1 MKTIFSFILI
11 VTLAS
16 TGMRSQGMP
25 VYDNT
30 NFIALGKSLIESA
43 KQTSEL
49 LKTVKFLKE
58 QKEKIEQ
65 VNSVLK
71 QLKMVREITQNNQK
85 LFEMVQNDLREIIN
99 SPFIKAEEINTI
111 SDSFNSLIDIA
122 LEDLNFMQGI
132 LTSNFLNMTDS
143 ERILL
148 LEEQKHRSR
157 QMVDELQRKKRRYEQ
172 VIEFRKLH
180 QKINQR
186 ETGY

>member
-1 MKTIFSFILI
+1 MKTIISFILV
-11 VTLAS
+11 VTLAG
-16 TGMRSQGMP
+16 TGVQSQGMP

-71 QLKMVREITQNNQK
+71 QLKMVKEITQNNQR
-85 LFEMVQNDLREIIN
+85 LFEMVRDDLGDILQ
-99 SPFIKAEEINTI
+99 SPFVKEEEVQVI
-111 SDSFNSLIDIA
+111 SDSFNSIIDIA
-122 LEDLNFMQGI
+122 LEDLTFMQGI

-148 LEEQKHRSR
+148 LEDQKNRSR
-157 QMVDELQRKKRRYEQ
+157 QMLDELQRKKVRYNQ

-180 QKINQR
+180 QQINQR

>member
-11 VTLAS
+11 VILAS
-16 TGMRSQGMP
+16 TSMRSQGMP

-99 SPFIKAEEINTI
+99 SPFIKTEEINTI

-148 LEEQKHRSR
+148 LEEQKQRSR

>member
-1 MKTIFSFILI
+1 MKTILTFILL
-11 VTLAS
+11 VTLGIS
-16 TGMRSQGMP
+16 SMRSQGMP

-71 QLKMVREITQNNQK
+71 QLKMVREITQNNQE
-85 LFEMVQNDLREIIN
+85 LFDMVRDDLAEIIN
-99 SPFIKAEEINTI
+99 SPFIKADEVEKV
-111 SDSFNSLIDIA
+111 SDSFNSLIEIA

-132 LTSNFLNMTDS
+132 LTSNFLNMTDA

-148 LEEQKHRSR
+148 LEEQKIRSR
-157 QMVDELQRKKRRYEQ
+157 QMVDELKRKKRRYDQ
-172 VIEFRKLH
+172 VIEFRKVH